1 MASVASA
8 RDFTPA
14 EIDAA
19 GGTLRLRV
27 DADNESAVLVQTR
40 VVTTTGDDTR
50 CSGCGLGWWVAGNE
64 MLLCDGPGCVAQ
76 WHMACCDPPLT
87 EVHLALRALFADRDH
102 SQKPCD
108 HSRSPP
114 VHLDR

>member
-27 DADNESAVLVQTR
+27 DAENESAVLVQTTR

-87 EVHLALRALFADRDH
+87 EVHSPFVHCSQVAITDRDH
-102 SQKPCD
+102 
-108 HSRSPP
+108 
-114 VHLDR
+114 

>member
-19 GGTLRLRV
+19 GDTLRLRV

-87 EVHLALRALFADRDH
+87 EV
-102 SQKPCD
+102 
-108 HSRSPP
+108 PP
-114 VHLDR
+114 RPSCTVR